1 MKYYYIMNMAGEF
14 LYFEGIKKSEEKSG
28 CLILK
33 TPESA
38 FNYAVIDIKSGL
50 AVRRF
55 TKLSECKEYF
65 EGVKF
70 IDDLPEIVKARS
82 SDYYKKACSKMEKFR
97 HEVEGK

>member
-1 MKYYYIMNMAGEF
+1 MKYYYSTPIRGEI

-38 FNYAVIDIKSGL
+38 FKYIVIDIKSGL
-50 AVRRF
+50 AVRSF
-55 TKLSECKEYF
+55 TNLSKAKEYF